1 MVDEENERKEIAI
14 RVEDLSYEVNSLTI
28 LKGVSFTLHRGEFI
42 GIIGP
47 NGAGKSTLVK
57 IIVGELRGWEG
68 KVEIFGKIGYVP
80 QISDLDRSFPITVEE
95 VVMMGLYPERGV
107 FRRYRKE
114 DVEKVRRIMDEIG
127 IYDAKN
133 RLIGEISG
141 GEYQRA
147 MLARALVSN
156 PDILILDEP
165 EAGVD
170 EMGKATFYRL
180 LDRLRERR
188 NMAVMMVSHDIGM
201 VFNKCDSVMCL
212 NKTMHCHKDTRSIVP
227 EDLSTI
233 FPQDFD
239 IFIKSMKHFEREHKR

>member
-1 MVDEENERKEIAI
+1 MDINDDVLISVEN
-14 RVEDLSYEVNSLTI
+14 LSYEVNGLII
-28 LKGVSFTLHRGEFI
+28 LKGVSFELRRGEFI

-57 IIVGELRGWEG
+57 IIVGEIKGWRG
-68 KVEIFGKIGYVP
+68 KVEVFGKIGYVP
-80 QISDLDRSFPITVEE
+80 QMSDLDRSFPITVEE
-95 VVMMGLYPERGV
+95 VVMMGLYPQRGI
-107 FRRYRKE
+107 FRRYGKQDLER
-114 DVEKVRRIMDEIG
+114 VEKIMDEIG
-127 IYDAKN
+127 ILELKD
-133 RLIGEISG
+133 RLIGEVSG

-147 MLARALVSN
+147 MLVRALISN

-180 LDRLRERR
+180 LDELK
-188 NMAVMMVSHDIGM
+188 NKWNISIIMVSHDIGM

-212 NKTMHCHKDTRSIVP
+212 NRTMHCHKDTRSIVP
-227 EDLSTI
+227 EDLYTI

-239 IFIKSMKHFEREHKR
+239 IFIKGIKHFEKEHRT